1 MTNSPA
7 LFGDPGS
14 DLGVNEE
21 WCQHP
26 EIPPDIFSDGDNFP
40 KQ

>member
-21 WCQHP
+21 WCMVRKGVW
-26 EIPPDIFSDGDNFP
+26 I
-40 KQ
+40 